1 MLSEN
6 AYYGHNT
13 QKTSENNQLSVQS
26 RFFGFQW
33 ADLKA
38 TSHQNHAAAAHVCT
52 YLSRTD

>member
-13 QKTSENNQLSVQS
+13 QKTTSFLYKAV
-26 RFFGFQW
+26 FFRFQW